1 MLSHLPLLSILIW
14 LPVVAAIIILLAGE
28 GRKQFVRGTAVV
40 CMLVSL
46 LFCVALYHYFNNGT
60 YQMQFTEMHA
70 WIPQFAVNYAL
81 GIDGL
86 SLVMVMLTTF
96 TSLVV
101 VIAACHAITD
111 KVAQYMATFLVL
123 QGMMVGV
130 FAATDAILFYVFWE
144 AMLIPMYICIGV
156 WGGQNRGYAAIKFFV
171 YTFFGSV
178 LMLVALLFLGL
189 HAGTFNI
196 IQLYDLHLSASTQIF
211 LFIAFFLAFAVK
223 VPMWPFHTWLPDA
236 HTEAPAGG
244 SVVLAA
250 LMLKMG
256 IYGFLRFS
264 LPIAPVAN
272 HDLAWVMI
280 ALGLVMVIYI
290 GLVAIAQSDFKRL
303 IAYSSIAHM
312 GMAILGCFM
321 VYEIIGA
328 TSHAEAYLSLEGA
341 TVQMIAHAFSSGA
354 MFLGFGFLYQR
365 LATRRINDY
374 GGVASTMPVFAAFYM
389 LFAMSNVGLPGTAG
403 FVGEFMV
410 NLSAFKVSFWIAL
423 LTVST
428 LVIAPVYTLW
438 IYARVFFGKVQ
449 NDGVRNL
456 QDIRG
461 TEYLTFILLAAGVFL
476 VGLYPQCVIAPLH
489 STVGHLLTDS
499 LQFNP
504 VRA

>member
-1 MLSHLPLLSILIW
+1 MLDHLPVLSILIW
-14 LPVVAAIIILLAGE
+14 LPIVGAIAILLVGE
-28 GRKQFVRGTAVV
+28 SKQRLVRAMALIVMLASLVISIPLYMHFDMSSYHMQFVENISWVPSFGIR
-40 CMLVSL
+40 
-46 LFCVALYHYFNNGT
+46 
-60 YQMQFTEMHA
+60 
-70 WIPQFAVNYAL
+70 YAL
-81 GIDGL
+81 GVDGL

-96 TSLVV
+96 TSLIV
-101 VIAACHAITD
+101 VIAACGAIKE
-111 KVAQYMATFLVL
+111 KVAQYMATFLML

-156 WGGQNRGYAAIKFFV
+156 WGGQNRSYAAIKFFI
-171 YTFFGSV
+171 YTFLGSV
-178 LMLVALLFLGL
+178 LMLIALLFLGM
-189 HAGTFNI
+189 HAHTFMI
-196 IQLYDLHLSASTQIF
+196 EKLYDLRLATSTQVF

-264 LPIAPVAN
+264 LPITPIAN
-272 HDLAWVMI
+272 QDLAWVMI

-290 GLVAIAQSDFKRL
+290 GFVAIAQTDFKRL

-312 GMAILGCFM
+312 GIAVLGCFM
-321 VYEIIGA
+321 VYQLVLHG
-328 TSHAEAYLSLEGA
+328 THAEAYLGLEGA
-341 TVQMIAHAFSSGA
+341 TVQMVAHAFSSGA

-365 LATRRINDY
+365 MSTRNIADY
-374 GGVASTMPVFAAFYM
+374 GGVANTMPVFAAFYM

-410 NLSAFKVSFWIAL
+410 ILSAFKVSFWIAL
-423 LTVST
+423 LTVT
-428 LVIAPVYTLW
+428 TIVIAPIYTLW
-438 IYARVFFGKVQ
+438 IYSRVFFGKVT
-449 NDGVRNL
+449 NDSVSQL
-456 QDIRG
+456 KDIRG
-461 TEYLTFILLAAGVFL
+461 TEWITFCLLAAGVFI
-476 VGLYPQCVIAPLH
+476 VGLYPQCVLAPLH
-489 STVGHLLTDS
+489 ATVGHLLTDS

-504 VRA
+504 VRV

>member
-1 MLSHLPLLSILIW
+1 MYSHVPMLSLLIW
-14 LPVVAAIIILLAGE
+14 LPVLAAIIVLLLGE
-28 GRKQFVRGTAVV
+28 KHERLVRGCAVL

-46 LFCVALYHYFNNGT
+46 FLCIPLYAHFDFNS
-60 YQMQFTEMHA
+60 YHMQFTEKLP
-70 WIPQFAVNYAL
+70 WISLFKINYAL

-86 SLVMVMLTTF
+86 SLVMVILTTF

-101 VIAACHAITD
+101 VIAACKAIKH

-130 FAATDAILFYVFWE
+130 FASTDAILYYVFWE

-156 WGGQNRGYAAIKFFV
+156 WGGQNRNYAAIKFFI
-171 YTFFGSV
+171 YTFLGSV
-178 LMLVALLFLGL
+178 LMLVALLYLGMKSGSFDIAKMYDLGL
-189 HAGTFNI
+189 AMH
-196 IQLYDLHLSASTQIF
+196 IQVFI
-211 LFIAFFLAFAVK
+211 FIAFFLAFAVK

-264 LPIAPVAN
+264 LPITPQAN
-272 HDLAWVMI
+272 QDLAWVMI
-280 ALGLVMVIYI
+280 VLGLIMVIYI
-290 GLVAIAQSDFKRL
+290 GLVAIVQTDFKRL

-321 VYEIIGA
+321 VYAVIGA
-328 TSHAEAYLSLEGA
+328 SSHAEAYLSLEGA
-341 TVQMIAHAFSSGA
+341 TIQMIAHAFSSGA

-365 LATRRINDY
+365 LGTRRIDDY
-374 GGVASTMPVFAAFYM
+374 GGVANSMPVFAAFYM

-410 NLSAFKVSFWIAL
+410 ILSAFKVSFWVAL

-428 LVIAPVYTLW
+428 VIIAPIYTLW
-438 IYARVFFGKVQ
+438 IYSRVFFGKVT
-449 NDGVRNL
+449 NDAVTTL

-461 TEYLTFILLAAGVFL
+461 TEWVTFVLLAAGVFL
-476 VGLYPQCVIAPLH
+476 VGLYPQCIVAPLH